1 MLLPRNR
8 GGQFAANGLVIAPF
22 ADRLS
27 KLTEAELKRQLTG
40 PHSCVTHSLTVKP
53 ASEEQA

>member
-1 MLLPRNR
+1 M
-8 GGQFAANGLVIAPF
+8 APF

-27 KLTEAELKRQLTG
+27 KLTEAELKRQPAG
-40 PHSCVTHSLTVKP
+40 PRSRVKHSLTVKP